1 MGVLAVDR
9 AGTREALLEVTE
21 KLADMIRPLP
31 DTAIPIPGADWT
43 VGETANHVAM
53 AGQLFV
59 DLANGIPRV
68 HGDMTKEGMAA
79 ANAGWLARDPERRAD
94 RLADAIVSK
103 TQAFLDLVE
112 GRPATQ
118 PVLTPAGK
126 MDMETLVSYALT
138 HTLMHACAIAPALR
152 KPLPVTRAHVN
163 LMMPFLTVGMEN
175 FVLKEK
181 TKNLTACFLLHLR
194 GGPQVAVT
202 FDTGVLRL
210 DTKPPRR
217 VDCHIVADPVALFLV
232 AMGLK
237 KQWGPIATG
246 KLMTWGTKPW
256 LALQFVGFFATP

>member
-68 HGDMTKEGMAA
+68 HGDVTKEGMAA
-79 ANAGWLARDPERRAD
+79 ANAEWLARDPERRAD
-94 RLADAIVSK
+94 RLADAIVSS
-103 TQAFLDLVE
+103 TRTFLDTVE
-112 GRPATQ
+112 GRPPTQ
-118 PVLTPAGK
+118 SVMAPAGK

-138 HTLMHACAIAPALR
+138 HTLMHDCAIARALR
-152 KPLPVTRAHVN
+152 KPLPVMRAHVN
-163 LMMPFLTVGMEN
+163 LMMPFLTVGMES

-181 TKNLTACFLLHLR
+181 TKDL
-194 GGPQVAVT
+194 
-202 FDTGVLRL
+202 
-210 DTKPPRR
+210 RR

>member
-9 AGTREALLEVTE
+9 AGTSEALRDVAE
-21 KLADMIRPLP
+21 KVADMIRPLP

-59 DLANGIPRV
+59 DLASGIPRV
-68 HGDMTKEGMAA
+68 HGDMTREGLAA
-79 ANAGWLARDPERRAD
+79 ANAEWLARDPERRAD
-94 RLADAIVSK
+94 RLADAIVSSM
-103 TQAFLDLVE
+103 QRFLDTVE
-112 GRPATQ
+112 GRPATEL
-118 PVLTPAGK
+118 VMAPAGK

-138 HTLMHACAIAPALR
+138 HTLMHACAIARALR

-163 LMMPFLTVGMEN
+163 LMMPFLAVGMES
-175 FVLKEK
+175 FVRKDR
-181 TKNLTACFLLHLR
+181 TKDLTACFLLHLR

-202 FDTGVLRL
+202 FDKGVLRL
-210 DTKPPRR
+210 ATNPPRR
-217 VDCHIVADPVALFLV
+217 VDCHIVAEPVALFLV

-256 LALQFVGFFATP
+256 LALQFVSLFATP

>member
-9 AGTREALLEVTE
+9 AGTSEALRDVAEN
-21 KLADMIRPLP
+21 LADMIRPLP

-59 DLANGIPRV
+59 DLAGGIPRV
-68 HGDMTKEGMAA
+68 HGDMTREGLAA
-79 ANAGWLARDPERRAD
+79 ANAEWLARDPERRAD
-94 RLADAIVSK
+94 RLADAIVSS
-103 TQAFLDLVE
+103 TQTFLDTVE
-112 GRPATQ
+112 GRPANQ
-118 PVLTPAGK
+118 PVVSPAGK

-138 HTLMHACAIAPALR
+138 HTLMHAIGIARALR

-163 LMMPFLTVGMEN
+163 LMMPFLAVGMES
-175 FVLKEK
+175 FVRKEK
-181 TKNLTACFLLHLR
+181 TKDLTACFLLHLR

-202 FDTGVLRL
+202 FDKGVLRL
-210 DTKPPRR
+210 DTNPPRR
-217 VDCHIVADPVALFLV
+217 VDCHIVAEPVALFLV

-256 LALQFVGFFATP
+256 LALQFVSFFATP